1 MTLIR
6 QEWHT
11 ESLLGQLSG
20 RVHQELLTL
29 GTPISYQARQ
39 TMIRQGDD
47 GRHALLLL
55 SGCAKVVVHTELGRD
70 VLLAVRASGDL
81 VGEMAV
87 LEDRRR
93 SASVIACGLV
103 QARLIKGP
111 ELTELM
117 RRNGEV
123 CLVVSRMVSARL
135 RWSDRRRVEFV
146 ECEAMARIGRVL
158 VDIALRYG
166 RPTPEGWDLGMS
178 FNQSEIA
185 SLAGAALG
193 TAEKALQSMQRE
205 GLLRRHYRRI
215 VITDVARLRR
225 FGRVNEENP

>member
-1 MTLIR
+1 MIG
-6 QEWHT
+6 QKWHK

-29 GTPISYQARQ
+29 GTPVSYRPRQ

-55 SGCAKVVVHTELGRD
+55 SGGAKIVVHTELGRD
-70 VLLAVRASGDL
+70 VLVAVRASGDL

-87 LEDRRR
+87 LEGRPR
-93 SASVIACGLV
+93 SASIIAGGPV
-103 QARLIKGP
+103 HARKINGR

-117 RRNGEV
+117 RRNGEL
-123 CLVVSRMVSARL
+123 CLVISRMVSARL

-146 ECEAMARIGRVL
+146 ECEAMSRIGRVL

-166 RPTPEGWDLGMS
+166 RPTPGGWELGMS
-178 FNQSEIA
+178 FNQTEIA

-193 TAEKALQSMQRE
+193 TAEKALQAMQRD

-215 VITDVARLRR
+215 VITDVARLRQ
-225 FGRVNEENP
+225 FGRADAENP